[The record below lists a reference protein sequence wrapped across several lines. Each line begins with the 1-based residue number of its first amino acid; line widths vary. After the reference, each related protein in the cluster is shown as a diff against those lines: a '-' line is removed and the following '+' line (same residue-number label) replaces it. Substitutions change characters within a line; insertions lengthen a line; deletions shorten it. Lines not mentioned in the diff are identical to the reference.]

1 MSKHTD
7 IVGGRKF
14 IIAAC
19 TGLAAT
25 LLQYMGKLDPVGN
38 TYMLIMLGV
47 IGGYMTGDVAETK
60 VLGRKKDDQ
69 PQNS

>member
-1 MSKHTD
+1 MSRH
-7 IVGGRKF
+7 IAGIGGRKF
-14 IIAAC
+14 VIAAC

-60 VLGRKKDDQ
+60 VLGRKANDIV
-69 PQNS
+69 P